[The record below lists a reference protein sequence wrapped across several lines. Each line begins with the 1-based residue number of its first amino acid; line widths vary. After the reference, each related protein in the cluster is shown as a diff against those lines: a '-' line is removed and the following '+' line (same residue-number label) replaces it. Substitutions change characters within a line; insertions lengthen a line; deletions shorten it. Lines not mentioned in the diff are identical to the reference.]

1 MDTGG
6 SRPITPGTAAPGTA
20 ELQLGILR
28 QLQPSK
34 SLAFIRSPQGN
45 AEVQLGILRQLQ
57 PSESL
62 AFIRSP
68 RGIAE
73 LQLGILRQLQPSK
86 SLAFIRSPQGIAEL
100 QLGFRPR
107 ARIGAFD
114 APSQFVRRIA
124 SQS

>member
-6 SRPITPGTAAPGTA
+6 SRPITPGTAAPGT
-20 ELQLGILR
+20 
-28 QLQPSK
+28 
-34 SLAFIRSPQGN
+34 
-45 AEVQLGILRQLQ
+45 
-57 PSESL
+57 
-62 AFIRSP
+62 
-68 RGIAE
+68 AE